1 MSKAIPR
8 LDLREMPDGL
18 AAALQPRVERLG
30 YLGEF
35 FRVAGHQPQALEA
48 FVDFTES
55 AKSDLPKALV
65 EVIAL
70 TCAAHLGNAYE
81 RHQHERLSVRLG
93 LGRDW
98 VEAVERLNP
107 DGLNPD
113 GLGLEEETPKGTQ
126 ALSEAECAV
135 QRYLLA
141 ALESHGRSE
150 AAHTTFEH
158 LVELLG
164 HRQAVAVMMVAG
176 RYLVHALIVNTLA
189 LEPPVPSIFEDGF
202 VG

>member
-8 LDLREMPDGL
+8 LDLQDMPGGL
-18 AAALQPRVERLG
+18 AAALGPRVERLG

-35 FRVAGHQPQALEA
+35 FRVAGHQPRALEA
-48 FVDFTES
+48 FVAFTES
-55 AKSDLPKALV
+55 AKSDLPKELV

-70 TCAAHLGNAYE
+70 TCAVRLGNAYE
-81 RHQHERLSVRLG
+81 RNQHERLSVRLG

-107 DGLNPD
+107 D
-113 GLGLEEETPKGTQ
+113 E
-126 ALSEAECAV
+126 ALPAGARSLSDAERAV

-141 ALESHGRSE
+141 ALASHGRSE
-150 AAHTTFEH
+150 AAQVAFER
-158 LVELLG
+158 LVERLG

-202 VG
+202 TG

>member
-8 LDLREMPDGL
+8 LDLQDMPGGL
-18 AAALQPRVERLG
+18 AAALGPRVERLG

-35 FRVAGHQPQALEA
+35 FRVAGHQPRALEA
-48 FVDFTES
+48 FVAFTES
-55 AKSDLPKALV
+55 AKSDLPKELV

-70 TCAAHLGNAYE
+70 TCAVHLGNAYE
-81 RHQHERLSVRLG
+81 RNQHERLSVRLG
-93 LGRDW
+93 LSRDW

-107 DGLNPD
+107 D
-113 GLGLEEETPKGTQ
+113 E
-126 ALSEAECAV
+126 ALPAGARSLSDAERAV

-141 ALESHGRSE
+141 ALASHGRSE
-150 AAHTTFEH
+150 AAQVAFER
-158 LVELLG
+158 LVERLD

-202 VG
+202 TG

>member
-8 LDLREMPDGL
+8 LDLQDMPGGL
-18 AAALQPRVERLG
+18 AAALGPRVERLG

-35 FRVAGHQPQALEA
+35 FRVAGHQPRALEA
-48 FVDFTES
+48 FVAFTES
-55 AKSDLPKALV
+55 AKSDLPKELV

-70 TCAAHLGNAYE
+70 TCAVHLGNAYE
-81 RHQHERLSVRLG
+81 RNQHERLSVRLG

-107 DGLNPD
+107 D
-113 GLGLEEETPKGTQ
+113 E
-126 ALSEAECAV
+126 ALTAGARSLSGAERAV
-135 QRYLLA
+135 QRYLLG
-141 ALESHGRSE
+141 ALASHGRSE
-150 AAHTTFEH
+150 AAQVAFER
-158 LVELLG
+158 LVERLG

-202 VG
+202 TG

>member
-8 LDLREMPDGL
+8 LNLQEMPQGL

-48 FVDFTES
+48 FVNFTES

-70 TCAAHLGNAYE
+70 TCAVYLDNAYE
-81 RHQHERLSVRLG
+81 RHQHERLSVRLD

-98 VEAVERLNP
+98 VEAVERLKP
-107 DGLNPD
+107 D
-113 GLGLEEETPKGTQ
+113 EEAPAG
-126 ALSEAECAV
+126 ARSLSDAERAV

-141 ALESHGRSE
+141 ALESHGRSG
-150 AAHTTFEH
+150 AAQAAFER

-202 VG
+202 TG

>member
-8 LDLREMPDGL
+8 LDLQDMPGGL
-18 AAALQPRVERLG
+18 AAALGPRVERLG

-35 FRVAGHQPQALEA
+35 FRVAGHQPRALEA
-48 FVDFTES
+48 FVAFTES
-55 AKSDLPKALV
+55 AKSDLPKELV

-70 TCAAHLGNAYE
+70 TCAVRLGNAYE
-81 RHQHERLSVRLG
+81 CNQHERLSVRLG

-107 DGLNPD
+107 D
-113 GLGLEEETPKGTQ
+113 E
-126 ALSEAECAV
+126 ALPAGARSLSDAERAV
-135 QRYLLA
+135 QRYLLV
-141 ALESHGRSE
+141 ALASHGRSE
-150 AAHTTFEH
+150 AAQVAFER
-158 LVELLG
+158 LVERLG

-202 VG
+202 TG

>member
-8 LDLREMPDGL
+8 LDLQDMPGGL
-18 AAALQPRVERLG
+18 AVALGPRVERLG

-35 FRVAGHQPQALEA
+35 FRVAGHQPRALEA
-48 FVDFTES
+48 FVAFTES
-55 AKSDLPKALV
+55 AKSDLPKELV

-70 TCAAHLGNAYE
+70 TCAVHLGNAYE
-81 RHQHERLSVRLG
+81 RNQHERLSVRLG

-107 DGLNPD
+107 D
-113 GLGLEEETPKGTQ
+113 E
-126 ALSEAECAV
+126 ALPAGARSLSDAERAV

-141 ALESHGRSE
+141 ALASHGRSE
-150 AAHTTFEH
+150 AAQVAFER
-158 LVELLG
+158 LVERLD

-202 VG
+202 TG